1 MVVPI
6 MFECSAHAGGFAS
19 MSPPDRPLRLA
30 RGSLRDRLRH
40 AFALIAF
47 GIGVVLSVAWA
58 ALLGYIF
65 FELAIDLLF

>member
-1 MVVPI
+1 
-6 MFECSAHAGGFAS
+6 